1 MSRLLRW
8 YRRRIVNINVNILV
22 ASAIAAFSTGG
33 LMHGM
38 VLLGLPEHKKL
49 LVGSITFFVDLVV
62 DLAIY
67 YILHWAA
74 NHMPRGTERL
84 INPEYA
90 RTSFI
95 KDASFVQ
102 FQRMLLSPIL
112 YIIALGGQNVMLNLD
127 YSVFTS
133 TVAAFG
139 AGVCTTRLLHTLWML
154 RANRVA
160 RRKGQSPE
168 SGAPVAEEHLS
179 AGPASESQP
188 AADAR

>member
-8 YRRRIVNINVNILV
+8 YRRRIVNINVNILA

-33 LMHGM
+33 LMHAL
-38 VLLGLPEHKKL
+38 VLLGLPEQKKI

-62 DLAIY
+62 DLAVY
-67 YILHWAA
+67 YVLHWVA
-74 NHMPRGTERL
+74 NHMPRGSEKL

-112 YIIALGGQNVMLNLD
+112 YVIALYGQNVMLNLD

-133 TVAAFG
+133 TVVAFG
-139 AGVCTTRLLHTLWML
+139 AGVCTTRVLHTLWMV
-154 RANRVA
+154 RADYVAKRRAARVTPRVEA
-160 RRKGQSPE
+160 K
-168 SGAPVAEEHLS
+168 
-179 AGPASESQP
+179 
-188 AADAR
+188 